1 MYLFTLFLKSE
12 KRSACAFAT
21 DCYQK
26 NKNPVMP
33 DNKKTG
39 KDHFPE
45 SHDSHRLFN
54 TTDCTAKMILVE
66 MFTYRN
72 SSRRVPGEA
81 KNKAKLS

>member
-1 MYLFTLFLKSE
+1 
-12 KRSACAFAT
+12 
-21 DCYQK
+21 
-26 NKNPVMP
+26 MP

-72 SSRRVPGEA
+72 SSRHVPGEA